1 MYKNRIGVIFSMKR
15 LLEEGPDV
23 LFDLGISCIQLNGN
37 ITMGFTEENAEK
49 ILSMLDGKIEISSFW
64 CGWTPPTVWNFEDG
78 PYTLGLVPA
87 AYRGERLIQLKAGAD
102 FAKRLGAPNLV
113 THVGFLPEQAETE
126 QYRGVLGAVRELAGY
141 CRKIGIG
148 FNFETGQE
156 TPVTL
161 MRTIYDIGLENLGI
175 NFDPAN
181 IILYGKGNS
190 VDAIDIF
197 GDKIRGV
204 HVKDGDYPTA
214 PFRALGQERV
224 VGEGTVN
231 YPVFLPKLLKNGYT
245 GDLYIEREISGEQQ
259 LQDIRKTILYIKE
272 LMKTAGEAEA

>member
-1 MYKNRIGVIFSMKR
+1 MYQNRIGVIFSMKR
-15 LLEEGPDV
+15 LLEEGPGV

-37 ITMGFTEENAEK
+37 VTYGFTEENACK
-49 ILSMLDGKIEISSFW
+49 ILEMLDGKIEISSFW
-64 CGWTPPTVWNFEDG
+64 CGWTPPSVWNFSDG
-78 PYTLGLVPA
+78 PYTLGLVPS
-87 AYRGERLIQLKAGAD
+87 AYRGERLVQLKQGAD
-102 FAKRLGAPNLV
+102 FAKRLGAPNVV
-113 THVGFLPEQAETE
+113 THVGFLPEQAENET
-126 QYRGVLGAVRELAGY
+126 YRGVLGAIRELASY
-141 CRKIGIG
+141 CRKIGID

-161 MRTIYDIGLENLGI
+161 MRTIYDIGFDNVGI

-181 IILYGKGNS
+181 IILYGKGNP

-197 GDKIRGV
+197 GDRIKGV

-214 PFRALGQERV
+214 PFRALGKERV

-231 YPVFLPKLLKNGYT
+231 YPVFLPKLLESGYT

-259 LQDIRKTILYIKE
+259 IADIKKTIDYIKQF
-272 LMKTAGEAEA
+272 LV

>member
-1 MYKNRIGVIFSMKR
+1 MYNNRIGVIFSMKR
-15 LLEEGPDV
+15 LLEEGPGV
-23 LFDLGISCIQLNGN
+23 LFDLGVSCIQLNGN

-49 ILSMLDGKIEISSFW
+49 ILSMLDGKIDISSFW

-87 AYRGERLIQLKAGAD
+87 AYRGERLVQLKAGAD

-113 THVGFLPEQAETE
+113 THVGFLPEQAENET
-126 QYRGVLGAVRELAGY
+126 YRGVLGAVRELAGY

-161 MRTIYDIGLENLGI
+161 MRTIYDIGLDNLGI

-181 IILYGKGNS
+181 IILYGKGNP

-214 PFRALGQERV
+214 PFRALGHERV